1 MSLEYI
7 RLFLIARDVGE
18 EVEGRCENER
28 MGKSECELSGRELAG
43 NLMMRDVAPWKA
55 GNGI

>member
-18 EVEGRCENER
+18 EVEGTCENER
-28 MGKSECELSGRELAG
+28 MGKSE
-43 NLMMRDVAPWKA
+43 
-55 GNGI
+55 

>member
-18 EVEGRCENER
+18 EVEGCENER
-28 MGKSECELSGRELAG
+28 MGKSE
-43 NLMMRDVAPWKA
+43 
-55 GNGI
+55 